1 MIAKA
6 NQNEMQALDRVAYT
20 VIKGAFKVLSRIPRP
35 LMARAAVLVGRLWYA
50 LDAYHR
56 NIALNNLQLAFGNEL
71 SWRQREQLIRANFIQ
86 FATTALQMP
95 SLMRVNRD
103 NLDTYVTFSGIDN
116 VKKALSHGKGLIF
129 LTGHFGNWE
138 LMSISSAL
146 KLGPAYVLARP
157 LDFRPMDKFLTELRS
172 RSGNTIVDKQD
183 SANRVRR
190 ILRDQQMLGILLDQ
204 NAAWYEGVYVR
215 FFGQPACTNRGLA
228 MFALRYGTPVVPAYN
243 IRGTDGRY
251 QIIFEPHL
259 PVVTTGDAR
268 QDMIKNTALYNRA
281 IEQFIRKAPDHWFW
295 VHRRWRILP
304 IPERARKKLLVEE
317 GIELNINGS

>member
-1 MIAKA
+1 MIAKIDR
-6 NQNEMQALDRVAYT
+6 NGMKALDRVAYIF
-20 VIKGAFKVLSRIPRP
+20 IKSAFKLLSFIPRP
-35 LMARAAVLVGRLWYA
+35 LPARAAVVVGRLWYA
-50 LDAYHR
+50 MDAYHR
-56 NIALNNLQLAFGNEL
+56 TIALNNLQLAFGDEL
-71 SWRQREQLIRANFIQ
+71 CPRQRERLIRANFIQ
-86 FATTALQMP
+86 FATTALEMP
-95 SLMRVNRD
+95 SLMRVNKD
-103 NLDTYVTFSGIDN
+103 NLDTFVTFSGIDN
-116 VKKALSHGKGLIF
+116 VKRALSHGKGMIG

-138 LMSISSAL
+138 LMSIALAL
-146 KLGPAYVLARP
+146 KIGPGYVLARP
-157 LDFRPMDKFLTELRS
+157 LDFMPMDRFLTELRS
-172 RSGNTIVDKQD
+172 RTGNTIVDKSD

-190 ILRDQQMLGILLDQ
+190 ILREQQMLGILLDQ

-228 MFALRYGTPVVPAYN
+228 MFALRYGTPVVPMYN

-268 QDMIKNTALYNRA
+268 QDVIKNTALYNRA
-281 IEQFIRKAPDHWFW
+281 MENFIRKAPDHWFW

-317 GIELNINGS
+317 GIQLDINGS